1 MKWITTDFAEVD
13 EYWVATVAHALALNF
28 TEFLARVQNG
38 PNFEVVRQD
47 REHAPRIPLYFWNED
62 TDTQRRAFRML
73 LRDSTGLRAS
83 LGLLARIP
91 NLLDR
96 WEEWIHYQQSWVSIE
111 SHGAATGAA
120 PHGDLIKILLS

>member
-1 MKWITTDFAEVD
+1 
-13 EYWVATVAHALALNF
+13 
-28 TEFLARVQNG
+28 
-38 PNFEVVRQD
+38 
-47 REHAPRIPLYFWNED
+47 
-62 TDTQRRAFRML
+62 ML